1 MELIDL
7 SENSLTVSWTEVPQA
22 QRYVLQY
29 CKNVSS
35 DQLVFETL
43 SESLTTTQVLK
54 RNLGQ
59 GAYVFRVGAVMKGE
73 TEPQSWI
80 THNEPFQVLTEVQE
94 QSRMARP
101 RVEPAGHKAAKLSW
115 EAVDNA
121 SGYELQMRENEGG
134 VAWTTIPTSI
144 SGTEVRKKNLNSKKG
159 YMFRIRPAGTDLP
172 YSKASEVVTGSSLSE
187 GIKRVLSV
195 LDNDQLL
202 SDPKTTVPVA
212 DVLAGKEF
220 VLFYVSAH
228 WCPPCRQFTPKLAQ
242 FYKKVKDVVEVVFL
256 SADHDEVGFA
266 SYFESMPWKAVPFDD
281 DGREK
286 LMGSFKV
293 SGIPRL
299 VVMDGATGRILVDN
313 ATNRLD
319 ISQWRQLAAK

>member
-7 SENSLTVSWTEVPQA
+7 SENSLTVSWTEVPEA

-29 CKNVSS
+29 RKDISS

-59 GAYVFRVGAVMKGE
+59 GGYVFRVGAITKGE
-73 TEPQSWI
+73 TEPKSWI
-80 THNEPFQVLTEVQE
+80 THNEEFLVLTDAQE
-94 QSRMARP
+94 RSRMGQP
-101 RVEPAGHKAAKLSW
+101 RVQPAGHNAAMVSW
-115 EAVDNA
+115 DAVENA
-121 SGYELQMRENEGG
+121 TGYELQMRENEGG
-134 VAWTTIPTSI
+134 VAWTTIAASI
-144 SGTEVRKKNLNSKKG
+144 SGTEVRKKNLSSKKG

-172 YSKASEVVTGSSLSE
+172 FSRASEVATGSSLSE

-220 VLFYVSAH
+220 VLFYASAH

-242 FYKKVKDVVEVVFL
+242 FYKKFKNFVEVVFL
-256 SADHDEVGFA
+256 SADHDEDGFA
-266 SYFESMPWKAVPFDD
+266 SYFDSMPWKAVPFDD
-281 DGREK
+281 RGRDK